1 MRAYND
7 IRWLPDSERR
17 LPQQK
22 HNVEDFEGCSN
33 YCVCEI
39 LEPMIIT
46 SFTQPA
52 CVHIIT
58 CSPAA
63 RDFGSEY
70 LKQRIHKGSCAN
82 KLNRY
87 DIEF

>member
-1 MRAYND
+1 MRAYSD

-52 CVHIIT
+52 CVHIVT

-70 LKQRIHKGSCAN
+70 PKQRIHKGSCAN